1 MLDNL
6 VTLVSKYLYYL
17 NKNEPNITENL
28 EPTLNDYSI
37 FPLLAVGI
45 FDEKWGNFQNRWCV
59 CDWNTGK
66 RGKYYPQVRFK
77 ITDYKLYIPK
87 FEGSWVIL

>member
-45 FDEKWGNFQNRWCV
+45 FDEK
-59 CDWNTGK
+59 
-66 RGKYYPQVRFK
+66 
-77 ITDYKLYIPK
+77 
-87 FEGSWVIL
+87 